1 MSRVWEKNE
10 RRREFIF
17 LKIFEFFCG
26 RFKIR
31 NFYFFSG
38 NSWFTYWSRWRMRV
52 QNKKKKREGNTKN
65 QNWPTGRENGNVAW
79 RIPFAPS
86 GVFVWV
92 PAPCVRVS
100 YDCEHQTFLS
110 LPCAQTIAVCTR
122 RTRWKRFFYLV
133 GGGGLVIGETRR
145 ESVAAVSILWVVVCV
160 LLSVCCCLCRKGKI
174 ENRTAHFF
182 VFLGVNF
189 EFFVRKIILVEVH
202 LDGYERAQVWRG
214 AATAREWMP
223 AILSTSST
231 LLKPI

>member
-133 GGGGLVIGETRR
+133 GGGGVSYRWD
-145 ESVAAVSILWVVVCV
+145 AAWVSCCCVDFVGCCLCVVVCV
-160 LLSVCCCLCRKGKI
+160 LLSVSKRKNWKPHGALFRFSWREFWVFRSKNNFGGGSFGWIRTSTGVARCR
-174 ENRTAHFF
+174 NCAWMDARHS
-182 VFLGVNF
+182 
-189 EFFVRKIILVEVH
+189 
-202 LDGYERAQVWRG
+202 LD
-214 AATAREWMP
+214 
-223 AILSTSST
+223 
-231 LLKPI
+231 